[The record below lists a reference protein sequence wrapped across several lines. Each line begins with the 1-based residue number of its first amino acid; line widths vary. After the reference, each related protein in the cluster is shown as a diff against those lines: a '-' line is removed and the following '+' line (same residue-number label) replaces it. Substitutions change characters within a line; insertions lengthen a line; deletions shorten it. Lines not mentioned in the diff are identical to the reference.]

1 MQAGLSTLL
10 CYLILKKIKSYDKL
24 KIVRIKSENSF
35 QIFKKL
41 DVDKIGGQGNADCEI
56 GKDGDCDQ

>member
-1 MQAGLSTLL
+1 MEAGLSTLL
-10 CYLILKKIKSYDKL
+10 CYLILKK
-24 KIVRIKSENSF
+24 VRIKSENSF

>member
-1 MQAGLSTLL
+1 M
-10 CYLILKKIKSYDKL
+10 ILKKIKSYDKL

>member
-1 MQAGLSTLL
+1 MEAGLSTLL

-41 DVDKIGGQGNADCEI
+41 DVDKIGGPGNADCEI